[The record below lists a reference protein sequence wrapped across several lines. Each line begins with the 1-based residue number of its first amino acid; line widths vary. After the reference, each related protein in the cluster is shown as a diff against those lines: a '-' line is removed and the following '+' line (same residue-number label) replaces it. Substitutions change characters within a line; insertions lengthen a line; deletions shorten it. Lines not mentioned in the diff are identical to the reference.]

1 MSTMLWSPIKVIAQ
15 QFNSKLKFQQSFMPD
30 FTGTK
35 LHTRPQLWL
44 LSDVHKD
51 NGWKFP
57 VIFDEAQFVKNIE
70 STTHKACLQ
79 IPWHCSVMLSG
90 TTLDNKGTDIRG
102 LIHFLSGHNFQGKNF
117 YIDFWQQRQE
127 WKD

>member
-1 MSTMLWSPIKVIAQ
+1 MLWSPIKAIAQ

-35 LHTRPQLWL
+35 LPTRPQLWL

-57 VIFDEAQFVKNIE
+57 VIFDKAQFVK
-70 STTHKACLQ
+70 THKACPQ
-79 IPWHCSVMLSG
+79 TPWHCSVMLSG
-90 TTLDNKGTDIRG
+90 TTLDNNPWINPVLVWTQLSKKSFVYPFLTANIRMER
-102 LIHFLSGHNFQGKNF
+102 LDL
-117 YIDFWQQRQE
+117 
-127 WKD
+127 